1 MRWVWLLVFGCS
13 TPAPSIAAHADDLA
27 IIDVSVVPMSSD
39 GVLAHQTVIIRGERI
54 VAVAPTAMLTL
65 PAGITVIDGK
75 GNWLMPGLADM
86 HVHTWRDDD
95 LTMFVAAGVTTIRNM
110 WGIEQH
116 LRWRSQIARG
126 ERLGPTIITAG
137 PLIDGDPPDW
147 PGSTVLTNPA
157 DADKIVVE
165 QKAAGYDFLKSVNQ
179 LSREAY
185 AALVAAAKQHDMR
198 LSGHVPNAVGV
209 DGVLAAHQRSIEH
222 LDGYLAALVPPDV
235 VLPPFDDGEVRDRA
249 VLAKLDLSRLPALIE
264 RTIAAGTWNCPTLI
278 AFDRISKL
286 DHIAGLRAGVQW
298 LDKLPA
304 AMTVRWTPLQN
315 YTAEDYATVRASN
328 TQLAKVLVAL
338 FAANAPILVGTD
350 TGVSFVVPG
359 EALHA
364 EIELMVAAGV
374 PRPRVLRAATAD
386 AWRYLGMPH
395 EAGVVEVGSRADLV
409 LVSSDPLTA
418 PLPLIPDAVIVRGKA
433 LSRAELEAKLA
444 DIVKREAAPKQGI
457 PALAGESAHYDIAID
472 GTTVGEERLAIDKR
486 TIVGQIADLSEH
498 IDTSYK
504 VGPDSATIAAT
515 YHGTTLA
522 LAGTVAGGTLVVTGT
537 DLTGKSLS
545 INKPVPA
552 GGFLSAPGIAGSIQ
566 LVEKLAGMKP
576 GTKRTLMSLEL
587 GYFPAIEIISARY
600 EVERKPDAAGHRV
613 FAVTVTRS
621 GTTVTGEIVV
631 DDGGLVVTE
640 TLGTTTFTR
649 R

>member
-1 MRWVWLLVFGCS
+1 MRWMWLVACGCS
-13 TPAPSIAAHADDLA
+13 TPTPSIAVHANDLA
-27 IIDVSVVPMSSD
+27 ITDVSVVPMSSD

-75 GNWLMPGLADM
+75 GKWLMPGLADM

-95 LTMFVAAGVTTIRNM
+95 LSMFVAAGVTTIRNM

-157 DADKIVVE
+157 DADKVVVE

-185 AALVAAAKQHDMR
+185 AALVAAAKGHDMR
-198 LSGHVPNAVGV
+198 LSGHVPNAVGLE
-209 DGVLAAHQRSIEH
+209 GVLAAHQRSIEH

-264 RTIAAGTWNCPTLI
+264 QTIAAGTWNCPTLI

-315 YTAEDYATVRASN
+315 YTAEDYATIRASN
-328 TQLAKVLVAL
+328 AQLAKILVAL

-364 EIELMVAAGV
+364 EIELIVAAGV

-395 EAGVVEVGSRADLV
+395 EAGVVEVGARADLV

-457 PALAGESAHYDIAID
+457 PALAGESARYDIAID

-486 TIVGQIADLSEH
+486 TIVGQIADLSERV
-498 IDTSYK
+498 DTSYK

-515 YHGTTLA
+515 YHAATLA

-537 DLTGKSLS
+537 DLTGRSISMKKS
-545 INKPVPA
+545 VPA
-552 GGFLSAPGIAGSIQ
+552 GAFLSAPGIAGSIQ

-600 EVERKPDAAGHRV
+600 EVERKPDAAGRRV
-613 FAVTVTRS
+613 FAVMATRS
-621 GTTVTGEIVV
+621 GTTVTGELVV
-631 DDGGLVVTE
+631 DDGLVVTG